1 MKDAVNEVNSIQL
14 ATTGVNTTGIGI
26 IVISYVNPD
35 AGLLSMLN
43 GEVVQDNSAN
53 PPEPANPA
61 NQEEPTPTE

>member
-26 IVISYVNPD
+26 IVISDVNPD

-61 NQEEPTPTE
+61 NQEEPTSTE